1 MTTDYSSYSEMMD
14 PAMTGAMA
22 GFMTIYYIVI
32 LAIAIVNIIGM
43 WKMFDKAGKPGWAAL
58 IPFYNNYCLF
68 DMAWGNGWMFLLLL
82 VPCVNYI
89 FLIILAFKLSSAFGR
104 GVGFGFGL
112 LFLTPI
118 FYMILGF
125 GDAEYIGPQ

>member
-1 MTTDYSSYSEMMD
+1 MTTDYSSMMD
-14 PAMTGAMA
+14 PAAAGAMA
-22 GFMTIYYIVI
+22 GAMMIYYIIV
-32 LAIAIVNIIGM
+32 LAIAIVCYVGL
-43 WKMFDKAGKPGWAAL
+43 WKMFVKAGRPGWAA
-58 IPFYNNYCLF
+58 IVPFYNYYCLF
-68 DMAWGNGWMFLLLL
+68 EMAFGNGWLFLLLL

-89 FLIILAFKLSSAFGR
+89 FLIILSFKLASAFGR

-125 GDAEYIGPQ
+125 GEAEYIGPQ